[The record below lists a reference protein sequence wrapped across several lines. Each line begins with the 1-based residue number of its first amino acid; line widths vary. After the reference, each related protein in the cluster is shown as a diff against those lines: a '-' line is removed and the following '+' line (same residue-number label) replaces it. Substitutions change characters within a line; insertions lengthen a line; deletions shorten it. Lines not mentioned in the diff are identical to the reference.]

1 MKTNRKEQI
10 LEIIEFEIN
19 PILKEHGG
27 QIAFKSLANE
37 ILTVEMKGQCAY
49 CASAGFTLE
58 SIIKPVITRKVK
70 TLKDVRLDDSTDS
83 DMIDFALKIL
93 KK

>member
-49 CASAGFTLE
+49 CASARFTLE